1 MVAFAGQ
8 RGQVEETG
16 GVGEPGA
23 LVGLGE
29 LLVELGEDDGVGLL
43 LDDSGF
49 G

>member
-29 LLVELGEDDGVGLL
+29 LLVELGGLGGVDLVAGSGVG
-43 LDDSGF
+43 
-49 G
+49 